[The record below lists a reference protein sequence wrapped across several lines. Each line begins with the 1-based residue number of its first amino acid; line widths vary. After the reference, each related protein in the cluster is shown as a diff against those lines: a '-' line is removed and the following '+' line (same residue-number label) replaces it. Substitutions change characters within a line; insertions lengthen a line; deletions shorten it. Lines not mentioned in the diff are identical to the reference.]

1 MKFLLLFLVIL
12 TQTIFSQNIH
22 VSGKVSDSKSNAY
35 IASANVI
42 LCHLPDSTI
51 KGTTSDRKG
60 AFYFSDIKS
69 GNYSLSVKFIGYQS
83 YNQPVTVFNKSI
95 DVGVIKL
102 IPGQIELDEVLIIDK
117 VPVAIQSGDT
127 TIYNADAFKVNK
139 DAVAQDLL
147 LKIPGVTGSGWQ
159 SKSPR

>member
-12 TQTIFSQNIH
+12 SQGVFSQNIH
-22 VSGKVSDSKSNAY
+22 VSGKVSDSKSHAY
-35 IASANVI
+35 LALANVI

-60 AFYFSDIKS
+60 AFYFADIKS
-69 GNYSLSVKFIGYQS
+69 DNYSLSVKFIGYQT

-102 IPGQIELDEVLIIDK
+102 IPVQIELDEVLIIDK
-117 VPVAIQSGDT
+117 VPVAEIGRASCRER
-127 TIYNADAFKVNK
+127 V
-139 DAVAQDLL
+139 
-147 LKIPGVTGSGWQ
+147 
-159 SKSPR
+159 